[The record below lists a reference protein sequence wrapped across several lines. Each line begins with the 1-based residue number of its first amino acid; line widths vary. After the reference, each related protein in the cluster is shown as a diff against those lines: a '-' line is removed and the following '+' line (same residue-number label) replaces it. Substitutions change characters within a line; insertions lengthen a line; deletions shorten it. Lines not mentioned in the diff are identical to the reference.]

1 MTYQEKHYQVTL
13 HARQIDAVS
22 SKSDIMTTPNA
33 TNDAGASKHLLPALG
48 LIVCA
53 AFGLGGCA
61 SLPNGP
67 NDDSNQASNGLG
79 WLNASTQSEDE
90 NYSFKNSSLSPK
102 LPSVPIK
109 AIDDPNGV
117 RTAATEAILQ
127 AISQLGTAY
136 QWGGTSKK
144 QGFDCSGLTSFVYKK
159 ADIELPRTARDQYA
173 FTERIARSQLKP
185 GDLLFFKIRSRKIDH
200 VGIYIGDNRFI
211 HAPRK
216 GEHVTFAQL
225 NNVYWR
231 KHFAGAG
238 RVPGARR
245 LNMTELDALATQ

>member
-1 MTYQEKHYQVTL
+1 MTYQEKHCQVTL
-13 HARQIDAVS
+13 PARQIDEVS
-22 SKSDIMTTPNA
+22 SKSDTVMTHNA
-33 TNDAGASKHLLPALG
+33 MSNADTRKRLLPTLG
-48 LIVCA
+48 LVVSA

-61 SLPNGP
+61 TLPNG
-67 NDDSNQASNGLG
+67 DSNQASNGLG

-90 NYSFKNSSLSPK
+90 NYSFKNSTLSPK
-102 LPSVPIK
+102 LPSEPIK

-173 FTERIARSQLKP
+173 FTQRIARSQLKP

-216 GEHVTFAQL
+216 GEQVTFAQL
-225 NNVYWR
+225 NTAYWR

-238 RVPGARR
+238 RVPGARQ
-245 LNMTELDALATQ
+245 LDMTELDSLAAQ

>member
-1 MTYQEKHYQVTL
+1 MSAHP
-13 HARQIDAVS
+13 IDEVS
-22 SKSDIMTTPNA
+22 SKSGTETTRNA
-33 TNDAGASKHLLPALG
+33 MSGVDKRKPLIPTLG
-48 LIVCA
+48 LFVCA
-53 AFGLGGCA
+53 VFGLGGCA
-61 SLPNGP
+61 TLPNG
-67 NDDSNQASNGLG
+67 DRSQANNGLG
-79 WLNASTQSEDE
+79 WLTASTQNEDS
-90 NYSFKNSSLSPK
+90 NYTFKNSTLNQK
-102 LPSVPIK
+102 LPTKPIK

-136 QWGGTSKK
+136 QWGGTSNK

-159 ADIELPRTARDQYA
+159 ADIDIPRTARDQYA
-173 FTERIARSQLKP
+173 FTQRIARSQLKP

-216 GEHVTFAQL
+216 GEQVTFAQL
-225 NNVYWR
+225 NTDYWR

-238 RVPGARR
+238 RVPGARQ
-245 LNMTELDALATQ
+245 LDMTDLDNISSAK

>member
-1 MTYQEKHYQVTL
+1 MPV
-13 HARQIDAVS
+13 RQIDEVS
-22 SKSDIMTTPNA
+22 SKSDTVTTRNA
-33 TNDAGASKHLLPALG
+33 MGDADTRKRLLPTLG
-48 LIVCA
+48 LVVSA

-61 SLPNGP
+61 TFPSGG
-67 NDDSNQASNGLG
+67 SNQANNGFG
-79 WLNASTQSEDE
+79 WLNASTQSENT
-90 NYSFKNSSLSPK
+90 NYTFKNSTLNPK
-102 LPSVPIK
+102 LPTEPIK

-159 ADIELPRTARDQYA
+159 ADINIPRTARDQYA
-173 FTERIARSQLKP
+173 FTQRIARSQLQP
-185 GDLLFFKIRSRKIDH
+185 GDLIFFKIRSRKIDH

-211 HAPRK
+211 HAPRT
-216 GEHVTFAQL
+216 GEHVTFARL
-225 NNVYWR
+225 NNTYWR

-238 RVPGARR
+238 RVPGARQ
-245 LNMTELDALATQ
+245 LDMAELDSLAAQ

>member
-1 MTYQEKHYQVTL
+1 MTL
-13 HARQIDAVS
+13 PARQIDAVC
-22 SKSDIMTTPNA
+22 SKSGIATTHNA
-33 TNDAGASKHLLPALG
+33 TIDAGVRKHLLPALG
-48 LIVCA
+48 VIVCA

-61 SLPNGP
+61 TLPNE
-67 NDDSNQASNGLG
+67 DSNQASNGLG
-79 WLNASTQSEDE
+79 WLNASTRSGDE
-90 NYSFKNSSLSPK
+90 NYSFRNGTLNPK
-102 LPSVPIK
+102 LPSTPIK

-136 QWGGTSKK
+136 QWGGTSNKK
-144 QGFDCSGLTSFVYKK
+144 GFDCSGLTSYVYKK

-200 VGIYIGDNRFI
+200 VGIYVGDNRFI

-216 GEHVTFAQL
+216 GEHVTFAHL
-225 NNVYWR
+225 NNAYWR

-238 RVPGARR
+238 RVPGARKFDTAD
-245 LNMTELDALATQ
+245 LNALNAQ

>member
-1 MTYQEKHYQVTL
+1 MQGRPIDEVSMKSGTEKKVSALRNVGTR
-13 HARQIDAVS
+13 AR
-22 SKSDIMTTPNA
+22 
-33 TNDAGASKHLLPALG
+33 LLSLG
-48 LIVCA
+48 LVA
-53 AFGLGGCA
+53 ATSLGLGGCA
-61 SLPNGP
+61 TLPP
-67 NDDSNQASNGLG
+67 TDDNQANNGLG
-79 WLNASTQSEDE
+79 WLDASTQADNE
-90 NYSFKNSSLSPK
+90 NYSFKNSTLSPK
-102 LPSVPIK
+102 LPSTPIK

-136 QWGGTSKK
+136 QWGGASKK

-159 ADIELPRTARDQYA
+159 ADIEIPRTARDQYA
-173 FTERIARSQLKP
+173 FTQRIARADLKP

-216 GEHVTFAQL
+216 GENVTFAQL
-225 NNVYWR
+225 NTVYWR

-238 RVPGARR
+238 RVPGARQ
-245 LNMTELDALATQ
+245 LNMADLSVLNAQ

>member
-1 MTYQEKHYQVTL
+1 MSKMTAIKRIST
-13 HARQIDAVS
+13 
-22 SKSDIMTTPNA
+22 A
-33 TNDAGASKHLLPALG
+33 TGLL
-48 LIVCA
+48 VFA

-61 SLPNGP
+61 TLPGG
-67 NDDSNQASNGLG
+67 DDNQASNEFG
-79 WLNASTQSEDE
+79 WLNDAPQDE
-90 NYSFKNSSLSPK
+90 GSKYSFRNSKLNPK
-102 LPSVPIK
+102 LPTRPIK

-144 QGFDCSGLTSFVYKK
+144 QGFDCSGLTRFVYKQ
-159 ADIELPRTARDQYA
+159 ADIDLPRTAHDQYTV
-173 FTERIARSQLKP
+173 TERIARSQLQP

-216 GEHVTFAQL
+216 GEHVKFARL
-225 NNVYWR
+225 NNAYWR
-231 KHFAGAG
+231 KHFVGAG
-238 RVPGARR
+238 RVPEAKHFYTAD
-245 LNMTELDALATQ
+245 LNSTLAQ

>member
-1 MTYQEKHYQVTL
+1 MP
-13 HARQIDAVS
+13 APQIDEVS
-22 SKSDIMTTPNA
+22 SKSDTVTTRNA
-33 TNDAGASKHLLPALG
+33 MGGADTRKRLLPTLG
-48 LIVCA
+48 LVVSA

-61 SLPNGP
+61 TLPNG
-67 NDDSNQASNGLG
+67 DSNQASNGLS

-90 NYSFKNSSLSPK
+90 NYTFKNSTLSPK
-102 LPSVPIK
+102 LPSEPIK

-144 QGFDCSGLTSFVYKK
+144 QGFDCSGLTSFVYKQ
-159 ADIELPRTARDQYA
+159 ADIDIPRTARDQYA
-173 FTERIARSQLKP
+173 FTQRIARSQLQP

-211 HAPRK
+211 HAPRT
-216 GEHVTFAQL
+216 GEHVTFARL
-225 NNVYWR
+225 NNAYWR

-238 RVPGARR
+238 RVPGARQLDMAE
-245 LNMTELDALATQ
+245 LNSLAAQ